1 MKSEQITII
10 KLIASEGKSLTN
22 GEIYAKELYLGCND
36 SPDNW
41 TEIDDSEIPE
51 ETEVTEEI
59 QAAIDEQYVV
69 EETNSEET
77 KVTEEV

>member
-10 KLIASEGKSLTN
+10 KLTASDGKSLTN

-51 ETEVTEEI
+51 EIEEI
-59 QAAIDEQYVV
+59 QAAIDV
-69 EETNSEET
+69 EKTSSNETE
-77 KVTEEV
+77 VTESIEEA

>member
-1 MKSEQITII
+1 MKSELITII
-10 KLIASEGKSLTN
+10 KLTASDGKSLTN

-51 ETEVTEEI
+51 EIEEI
-59 QAAIDEQYVV
+59 QAAIDVEKTSSNETEVTESV
-69 EETNSEET
+69 EEA
-77 KVTEEV
+77 

>member
-1 MKSEQITII
+1 MDTSFVRRINKMKSEQITII
-10 KLIASEGKSLTN
+10 KLTASDGKSLTN

-51 ETEVTEEI
+51 ETEVTEPI
-59 QAAIDEQYVV
+59 
-69 EETNSEET
+69 EEAQ
-77 KVTEEV
+77 

>member
-1 MKSEQITII
+1 MKSEEITII

-51 ETEVTEEI
+51 ETEEI
-59 QAAIDEQYVV
+59 QAAIDKQYVV
-69 EETNSEET
+69 EDTSSEET
-77 KVTEEV
+77 EVTEEV

>member
-10 KLIASEGKSLTN
+10 KLTASDGKSLTN

-41 TEIDDSEIPE
+41 TEVDDGEIPE
-51 ETEVTEEI
+51 ETETEEI
-59 QAAIDEQYVV
+59 QAAIDKQYVV
-69 EETNSEET
+69 EEP
-77 KVTEEV
+77 TEEASMDKTIT

>member
-10 KLIASEGKSLTN
+10 KLTASDGKSLTN

-41 TEIDDSEIPE
+41 TEIDNSEIPE

-59 QAAIDEQYVV
+59 QAAIDKQYVV
-69 EETNSEET
+69 EETSSKET
-77 KVTEEV
+77 EVTEEV

>member
-10 KLIASEGKSLTN
+10 KLTASDGKSLTN

-51 ETEVTEEI
+51 ETETEEI
-59 QAAIDEQYVV
+59 QAAIDKQYVV
-69 EETNSEET
+69 KDTSSEET

>member
-10 KLIASEGKSLTN
+10 KLTASDGKSLTN

-51 ETEVTEEI
+51 ETEEI
-59 QAAIDEQYVV
+59 QAAIDKQYVV
-69 EETNSEET
+69 EEP
-77 KVTEEV
+77 TEEASMDKTTT

>member
-10 KLIASEGKSLTN
+10 KLTASDGKSLTN

-51 ETEVTEEI
+51 ETETEEI
-59 QAAIDEQYVV
+59 QAAIDKQYVV
-69 EETNSEET
+69 EDTSSEET
-77 KVTEEV
+77 EVTEEV

>member
-1 MKSEQITII
+1 MKSEEITII

-22 GEIYAKELYLGCND
+22 GEIYAKELYLGCSD

-51 ETEVTEEI
+51 EPSEVEAGVEGI
-59 QAAIDEQYVV
+59 QDVV
-69 EETNSEET
+69 QETSSEEKSVET
-77 KVTEEV
+77 I

>member
-10 KLIASEGKSLTN
+10 KLTASDGKSLTN

-41 TEIDDSEIPE
+41 TEVDDGEIPE
-51 ETEVTEEI
+51 ETETEEI
-59 QAAIDEQYVV
+59 QAAIDKQYAQ
-69 EETNSEET
+69 ETSSEET
-77 KVTEEV
+77 EVTEVTE

>member
-10 KLIASEGKSLTN
+10 KLTASDGKSLTN

-51 ETEVTEEI
+51 EIEEI
-59 QAAIDEQYVV
+59 QAAIDVEKTSSNETEVTESV
-69 EETNSEET
+69 EEA
-77 KVTEEV
+77 

>member
-10 KLIASEGKSLTN
+10 KLTASDGKSLTN

-51 ETEVTEEI
+51 ETETEEI
-59 QAAIDEQYVV
+59 QAAIDKQYVV
-69 EETNSEET
+69 EDTSSEET